1 MCPCEGPKQKWF
13 IDEDNDNFDNG
24 VAYFD
29 KFVYNPGPQYK
40 IATLGPDC
48 DDDPATGAS
57 IHKLNKC
64 GKCEVEPVSG
74 SCGDLPCNTFA
85 ERIKYILAHEGGYVN
100 NPNDPGKETNKGIT
114 IAVWQKNAQS
124 LLNIEPT
131 SANLKVITDAQA
143 AVLYKALYWD
153 KIQAEDIVDG
163 DIRYLLFDFFVNAGG
178 NAVKVIQKTLN
189 QLGNNLSNDGV
200 IGDSTINAI
209 NNTNSVQLYN
219 NFKANR
225 QQYYNN
231 LAIRSTKMATFL
243 NGWTNRVNNFK
254 NKTTTNNKNV
264 NCN

>member
-1 MCPCEGPKQKWF
+1 M
-13 IDEDNDNFDNG
+13 
-24 VAYFD
+24 
-29 KFVYNPGPQYK
+29 
-40 IATLGPDC
+40 
-48 DDDPATGAS
+48 
-57 IHKLNKC
+57 
-64 GKCEVEPVSG
+64 SG

-143 AVLYKALYWD
+143 AVIYKALYWD